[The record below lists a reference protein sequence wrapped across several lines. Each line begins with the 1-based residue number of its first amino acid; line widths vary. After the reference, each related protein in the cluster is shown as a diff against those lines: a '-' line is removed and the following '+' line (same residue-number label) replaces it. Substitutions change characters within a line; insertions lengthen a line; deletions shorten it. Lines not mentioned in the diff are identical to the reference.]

1 MKVLVTGFDPFG
13 GDKVNPAYEAVKKM
27 PAEIAGAEIIKLEVP
42 TVFGKSS
49 QVVREA
55 IKEHQPE
62 IVICV
67 GQAGGRSAVSFERVA
82 INLAE
87 ARIPDNEGNQ
97 PFDTVLEED
106 GPAAYFTTLPIKAMT
121 KNVHDHGLPAYI
133 SYTAGTF
140 VCNDIMYR
148 LLHVLHTE
156 FPTIRGGFIHVPF
169 SPDQVIDRPVG
180 TASMSL
186 DDIADSLTYA
196 VEAAIENEHDI
207 SGNAGTTH

>member
-27 PAEIAGAEIIKLEVP
+27 PDEIAGAQIIKVEVP
-42 TVFGKSS
+42 TVFAKSS
-49 QVVREA
+49 QVVEKA
-55 IKEHQPE
+55 IEEHQPE

-87 ARIPDNEGNQ
+87 ARIADNEGNQ
-97 PFDTVLEED
+97 PFDTALEPD
-106 GPAAYFTTLPIKAMT
+106 GPAAYFTSLPIKVMT
-121 KNVHDHGLPAYI
+121 KNVHEHGLPAYI

-148 LLHVLHTE
+148 LLHLIETK

-180 TASMSL
+180 TPSMSL
-186 DDIADSLTYA
+186 DDIAASLTYA
-196 VEAAIENEHDI
+196 VEAAVTNDHDI
-207 SGNAGTTH
+207 AGNAGTTH